1 MSCAAALSIRRGFAG
16 EAAGAYSSKRNER
29 PGTREQSKESGHDAK
44 IPRHRRNKRRRWRT
58 SKKISRPKNAG
69 REAGGCD
76 SPVITMAEILGSSVF
91 FLHFLCLVL
100 VFSSHFCVVKA
111 MRNSAR

>member
-44 IPRHRRNKRRRWRT
+44 IPRHRRNKRRRGRT
-58 SKKISRPKNAG
+58 SKINIPAEKCGAR
-69 REAGGCD
+69 RE
-76 SPVITMAEILGSSVF
+76 
-91 FLHFLCLVL
+91 LVD
-100 VFSSHFCVVKA
+100 VTVP
-111 MRNSAR
+111 